1 MNIPLAIPKINGSDI
16 EAVQAVLQD
25 DKGRLALGP
34 HLQAFE
40 DELAAAVGCKYAVAV
55 NSGTSALHLIIR
67 ALGIG
72 TGDEVMTASFCCL
85 FLSCVL

>member
-1 MNIPLAIPKINGSDI
+1 M
-16 EAVQAVLQD
+16 LQD

-72 TGDEVMTASFCCL
+72 EVGKVITTAPSLCP
-85 FLSCVL
+85 

>member
-1 MNIPLAIPKINGSDI
+1 MNIPLAIPEINGSDI
-16 EAVQAVLQD
+16 EAIQAVLQD

-40 DELAAAVGCKYAVAV
+40 GELAAAVGCKYAVAV
-55 NSGTSALHLIIR
+55 NSGRARCISIR

-72 TGDEVMTASFCCL
+72 EVGKVITASLCCL